1 MSEYLADVRSRIE
14 ALGLDFQF
22 KGTIKASGNGME
34 RETWLLEYEG
44 SQFVFVAG
52 RKHVTLGWN
61 TDQCPLGEGVLKGL
75 QEEFEAGHAFYR
87 QMTDKQEN
95 TLSKHYYSYRR
106 IVRLPK

>member
-1 MSEYLADVRSRIE
+1 MGIETEYLADNRSRNE

-22 KGTIKASGNGME
+22 KGTIKVSGNGME

-75 QEEFEAGHAFYR
+75 QEEFEAGHAFYLEELEVLE
-87 QMTDKQEN
+87 TDYQQQ
-95 TLSKHYYSYRR
+95 
-106 IVRLPK
+106 IQ